1 MFCKNAFVWAHVHV
15 YEHMISKCKRQEA
28 VATYDKL
35 GGVVLLVGGEMKK
48 TNKKHAWVR
57 LLVCLCVCSCM

>member
-1 MFCKNAFVWAHVHV
+1 MYCKNAFVWAHVHP

-35 GGVVLLVGGEMKK
+35 GGIVL
-48 TNKKHAWVR
+48 W
-57 LLVCLCVCSCM
+57 